1 MNSAQQNETQ
11 KPFVLYTSG
20 SYVRWNGTS
29 SENNDT
35 SILTTNQIYRIV
47 TAHDNGFSVMVTL
60 QEIES
65 NYILKNK
72 SFDLRMFTPL
82 TGYIGIA
89 KDIPIKHKPY
99 KLVTFQAEYGFISLT
114 TTPVIKRI
122 QLNPDL
128 WVVITKEAVYSV
140 QVDEYTYRMYGF

>member
-1 MNSAQQNETQ
+1 MNSAQRNETQ

-35 SILTTNQIYRIV
+35 SILATNRIYRIV
-47 TAHDNGFSVMVTL
+47 SVHDNGFSVMVTL

-65 NYILKNK
+65 NYTFQNK
-72 SFDLRMFTPL
+72 TYDLRMFTPL
-82 TGYIGIA
+82 KSYIGIA
-89 KDIPIKHKPY
+89 KDLPIKHKPY
-99 KLVTFQAEYGFISLT
+99 RLVTFQAERGFISLT

-122 QLNPDL
+122 QLSSDL